1 MDCYDRI
8 KELCDKNGIAV
19 TALETQLGFG
29 RGSIGKMRTAK
40 SVSADRVKKIAEYFG
55 VSAEYLLTGESPTGY
70 YYNEDAMEIAQEIYQ
85 NKDLHMLF
93 DMTRNASADE
103 LRDFAKMIELM
114 QKRERHED

>member
-1 MDCYDRI
+1 MYEI
-8 KELCDKNGIAV
+8 FEKLMKEKGVRAADVAKATGIAPQ
-19 TALETQLGFG
+19 TL
-29 RGSIGKMRTAK
+29 
-40 SVSADRVKKIAEYFG
+40 SAWKKGESNPKNDKLQKIADYFG
-55 VSAEYLLTGESPTGY
+55 VSLEYLTTGETSSGY
-70 YYNEDAMEIAQEIYQ
+70 YYDEDAMEIAQEIYQ

>member
-1 MDCYDRI
+1 MYEVYAKLRD
-8 KELCDKNGIAV
+8 DKGLSDYKVA
-19 TALETQLGFG
+19 QDLGFSRSTLSQWKAG
-29 RGSIGKMRTAK
+29 THQPK
-40 SVSADRVKKIAEYFG
+40 ADKLQKLADYFG
-55 VSAEYLLTGESPTGY
+55 VSLDYLMTGESPTGY

-85 NKDLHMLF
+85 NKNLHMLF